1 MGSRRLMEREVEM
14 MDAPEPVFLA
24 TAAEQPHDP
33 GFVPFV
39 RRARTAG
46 IVVEVVSDGF
56 GFFIEPALEALGVGD
71 VPVITALTT
80 FAGRRASIAYPNG
93 HPSCFV
99 CGTCKRN
106 RVLAHQAAGRAVVFI
121 GDGESDRY
129 AAGYSDI
136 VWAKRALVWI
146 CLEAGWPFHRWT
158 EFGEIDAWLEEQLA
172 MWAVDPAERPRPH
185 RIRSSAGRRRGA
197 RGCSIRRPEPG
208 RRPGSRSRPAR
219 RRRSAS
225 RRVERPPIRRTGDF
239 SIASEKPPEDQT
251 HGEVCLCDRRRDLLA
266 RQRHH
271 RRQRRPDPQ
280 GTWPAV
286 SILKLDPYI
295 NVDPGTMSPYQ
306 HGEVFV
312 TDDGAE
318 TDLDL
323 GHYERFIDENLT
335 QLSNVTTGR
344 IYQAVIAK
352 ERRGDYLGG
361 TVQVIPHITNEI
373 KERIGRVARDG
384 DPDVVIVEVGGTV
397 GDIESLPF
405 LEAIRQMRKD
415 VGRANVLYVHV
426 TLLPALEATGELK
439 TKPTQHSVKELR
451 GIGIQPDV
459 IVLRSDHPVSDE
471 IREKIALFTDVA
483 TDAVI
488 PAETADTI
496 YEVPLLFEEAGL
508 GRLIVRELGLGDPD
522 VEPDLDSWRLLVD
535 RIKAPKPVL
544 EIALVGK
551 YIELPDAY
559 LSVTE
564 ALRHAA
570 WAHGVDARVR
580 WVDSE
585 ALTHDNL
592 HARLD
597 GAAGI
602 LVPGGFGHRG
612 IEGKVLAA
620 HFAREHGVPYLGLC
634 LGLQCAVIEFAR
646 QVGGTPDA
654 NSTEFD
660 MFTENPVIDFMPD
673 QREME
678 DKGGT
683 MRLGLYPA
691 KLTPG
696 SKAAAV
702 YGQEVIYE
710 RHRHR
715 FEVNNR
721 YRQTLE
727 AAGMTLSGQSPD
739 GRLVEIVELRDHPWF
754 VASQFH
760 PEFKSRPERPHPL
773 FDGFVTAAIAV
784 RDGRE
789 PVLVARNAPVTPAV
803 VGSEGLAVAAP
814 ADVVE
819 SVPSA

>member
-1 MGSRRLMEREVEM
+1 M
-14 MDAPEPVFLA
+14 AKYVFVTGGVTSSLGKGI
-24 TAAEQPHDP
+24 TAAS
-33 GFVPFV
+33 
-39 RRARTAG
+39 
-46 IVVEVVSDGF
+46 I
-56 GFFIEPALEALGVGD
+56 
-71 VPVITALTT
+71 
-80 FAGRRASIAYPNG
+80 GRLL
-93 HPSCFV
+93 
-99 CGTCKRN
+99 K
-106 RVLAHQAAGRAVVFI
+106 
-121 GDGESDRY
+121 
-129 AAGYSDI
+129 
-136 VWAKRALVWI
+136 
-146 CLEAGWPFHRWT
+146 
-158 EFGEIDAWLEEQLA
+158 
-172 MWAVDPAERPRPH
+172 
-185 RIRSSAGRRRGA
+185 A
-197 RGCSIRRPEPG
+197 RGL
-208 RRPGSRSRPAR
+208 
-219 RRRSAS
+219 
-225 RRVERPPIRRTGDF
+225 
-239 SIASEKPPEDQT
+239 
-251 HGEVCLCDRRRDLLA
+251 H
-266 RQRHH
+266 
-271 RRQRRPDPQ
+271 
-280 GTWPAV
+280 V

-323 GHYERFIDENLT
+323 GHYERFIDENLG

-373 KERIGRVARDG
+373 KERIQRLTRDG
-384 DPDVVIVEVGGTV
+384 RADVVIVEVGGTV

-415 VGRANVLYVHV
+415 VGRSNVLYVHV
-426 TLLPALEATGELK
+426 TLVPALAATGELK

-459 IVLRSDHPVSDE
+459 IVLRADQPVSDE
-471 IREKIALFTDVA
+471 VREKIALFTDVPLE
-483 TDAVI
+483 AVI
-488 PAETADTI
+488 PAVTADTI
-496 YEVPLLFEEAGL
+496 YEVPLQFEAAGL
-508 GRLIVRELGLGDPD
+508 GDLVVRDLGLAD
-522 VEPDLDSWRLLVD
+522 VATAPDLAAWTALVEL
-535 RIKAPKPVL
+535 IKRPKPTL
-544 EIALVGK
+544 EVGLVGK

-559 LSVTE
+559 LSVGE

-570 WAHGVDARVR
+570 WANGVDVTIR
-580 WVDSE
+580 WVNSE
-585 ALTHDNL
+585 TLT
-592 HARLD
+592 AETTAQALD
-597 GAAGI
+597 GVAGV

-620 HFAREHGVPYLGLC
+620 HYARERRIPYLGLC

-646 QVGGTPDA
+646 EVLGTPDA

-660 MFTENPVIDFMPD
+660 QFTENKVIDFMPD
-673 QREME
+673 QRELE

-683 MRLGLYPA
+683 MRLGLYAA

-727 AAGMTLSGQSPD
+727 AAGMILSGQSPD

-760 PEFKSRPERPHPL
+760 PEFKSRPDRPHPL
-773 FDGFVTAAIAV
+773 FDGFVASAIAV
-784 RDGRE
+784 ADGRQPE
-789 PVLVARNAPVTPAV
+789 LAPRSVARPTEIPVDVAEP
-803 VGSEGLAVAAP
+803 AAP
-814 ADVVE
+814 TAKVPVADELSPVVDE
-819 SVPSA
+819 SART